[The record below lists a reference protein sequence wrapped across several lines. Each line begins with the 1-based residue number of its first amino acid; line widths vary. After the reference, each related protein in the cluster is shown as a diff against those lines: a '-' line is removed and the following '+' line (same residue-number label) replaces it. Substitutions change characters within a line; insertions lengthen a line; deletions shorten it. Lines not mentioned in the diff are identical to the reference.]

1 MGSLLLSVLVAY
13 GACGPPYGPFALFT
27 SQSVESGW
35 GPSWNGV
42 SLLFATDA
50 DTVDMGA
57 RMNVEMF
64 FRFLPLE
71 SDGRV
76 TAFVGHPE
84 YPPRLVFSEPATETT
99 YVRETSHDMGIGIID
114 VPALHGHLRAGGF
127 RSQCETFHLL
137 ADDGEQIP
145 PGDYQVHLEYS
156 NPGAVERVHWG
167 DDGCPESEPYP
178 AGVVWS
184 GSLSTRAVP
193 LHIRDKGP
201 ERLPCELP
209 TRINI
214 IASKS
219 GRLLWGWDF
228 TSFEPDTLT
237 VRPGFVVGCRTDVRK
252 HVGEK
257 PAPVGVPAGDGPETL
272 WFREIPRRAV
282 VARLGGLP
290 RKGIA
295 PWGDLGGLRAADIIM
310 VHRKLTAEFDVTVFE
325 TSRLRSG
332 VSWRPEAGD
341 YRILRKYKI
350 RAIWPPEP

>member
-167 DDGCPESEPYP
+167 TTVARSRSRIPPGSSGPGRSPPGPSRSTSGTRVRSVCRASCRPGSTSSLRRAAGSCGDGTSP
-178 AGVVWS
+178 AS
-184 GSLSTRAVP
+184 S
-193 LHIRDKGP
+193 
-201 ERLPCELP
+201 P
-209 TRINI
+209 TR
-214 IASKS
+214 
-219 GRLLWGWDF
+219 
-228 TSFEPDTLT
+228 
-237 VRPGFVVGCRTDVRK
+237 
-252 HVGEK
+252 
-257 PAPVGVPAGDGPETL
+257 
-272 WFREIPRRAV
+272 
-282 VARLGGLP
+282 
-290 RKGIA
+290 
-295 PWGDLGGLRAADIIM
+295 
-310 VHRKLTAEFDVTVFE
+310 
-325 TSRLRSG
+325 
-332 VSWRPEAGD
+332 
-341 YRILRKYKI
+341 
-350 RAIWPPEP
+350 